1 MLNRIR
7 AGVATLAILFAADA
21 FAGANDYRFEA
32 AGQPQKAPDGKTIV
46 PLRLVRIANGKPVP
60 GAVVIQT
67 RADMSP
73 MSMPEMTAPIRALGE
88 SEPGTYRFEVQPG
101 MAGPWALSLAAK
113 VQGEA
118 ETVRGSVTIQLAK

>member
-32 AGQPQKAPDGKTIV
+32 AGQPQKAPGGKSIV
-46 PLRLVRIANGKPVP
+46 PLRLVRIADGKSVP
-60 GAVVIQT
+60 GAVVFET
-67 RADMSP
+67 KADMSP
-73 MSMPEMTAPIRALGE
+73 MSMPTMTAPIRALGE
-88 SEPGTYRFEVQPG
+88 NEPGIYRFEVEPG

-118 ETVRGSVTIQLAK
+118 ETVRGTVTVQLAK